1 MVGGVCSGVAAYFD
15 MDPLWLRLGFVAIVL
30 LGGAGILL
38 YIILW
43 IVIPQART
51 TAEKLEMRGEEVNI
65 NNIKRNFEEE
75 MDHLKK
81 KMKNFENEAKAFGN
95 SFRQGGERRDA
106 AERFGDFLKDI
117 FGGAFR
123 IIGRIFAFFLVIACA
138 GLIIALVG
146 SLFGVTMVNNIA
158 LNHLSD
164 FVFSGGQSTLAILGL
179 LLAAGVPL
187 LMLLYSGVRAL
198 LQIKQRNRIV
208 TYTSTGLWIIGV
220 IILMYAGYSIASDFS
235 DRSHTT
241 RQVSLVQPKC
251 DTLFLRA
258 SRNANMNADDEG
270 DWNIVSENGDKV
282 MIRNPKLKI
291 EPSDD
296 DSFHLDVTAY
306 ARGFDNV
313 DALNRAKRIRYE
325 VVQKDSVLEFP
336 VSYTIE
342 KKDKWR
348 AQDIRMTLYIPR
360 DKMIFISKNMQ
371 NILYDVDNL
380 SDTWDKN
387 MVNRRW
393 VMTAEGLAC
402 VDCDGLDTRH
412 HGRKGK
418 PAPVQVIVPIA
429 PTGNKK

>member
-1 MVGGVCSGVAAYFD
+1 MED
-15 MDPLWLRLGFVAIVL
+15 
-30 LGGAGILL
+30 
-38 YIILW
+38 
-43 IVIPQART
+43 
-51 TAEKLEMRGEEVNI
+51 
-65 NNIKRNFEEE
+65 
-75 MDHLKK
+75 LKK
-81 KMKNFENEAKAFGN
+81 RMKNFGTEAKEFGN
-95 SFRQGGERRDA
+95 SFKRGGERRDM
-106 AERFGDFLKDI
+106 AERFGDFLKDA

-123 IIGRIFAFFLVIACA
+123 IIGRIFAFFLIVVCA

-164 FVFSGGQSTLAILGL
+164 FVFSGGQSSLAIFGL

-198 LQIKQRNRIV
+198 LQIKQKNRIV
-208 TYTSTGLWIIGV
+208 TYTSTGLWIVGV
-220 IILMYAGYSIASDFS
+220 IILMYVGYSIASDFS

-241 RQVSLVQPKC
+241 KQVSLVQPKC

-258 SRNANMNADDEG
+258 SRNANMNEEDEG
-270 DWNIVSENGDKV
+270 DWSIVSENGDKV

-291 EPSDD
+291 EQSDD

-348 AQDIRMTLYIPR
+348 AQDIRMTLYVPR
-360 DKMIFISKNMQ
+360 DKMVLISKNMQ

-393 VMTAEGLAC
+393 LMTAAGLAC
-402 VDCDGLDTRH
+402 VDWEGLETRRH
-412 HGRKGK
+412 AGK
-418 PAPVQVIVPIA
+418 EKAAPAPVIAPDA
-429 PTGNKK
+429 PTGIKK